1 MPRGSYR
8 PGASALLKNTVL
20 SLPFLDLIRVRRQCR
35 RKYPPAAA
43 AHVYPFSL
51 RWAAALA
58 CPFCLCQLRL
68 LAGRARLPAPSPSA
82 GSLSVS
88 TGGACLPAC
97 SPRLATLALSSTT
110 ALRSRSP
117 SATPLATKSTH
128 VRPNHAAEAQ
138 SKGARAPRRTS
149 RPPERG
155 QRGSVHA
162 VVEATEYLFLTRQ
175 RPRNRQQLEVLFS
188 WWTIE
193 GEGESQRRD
202 LLLLRAVDGCCSFSH
217 GGRRRGEQSHSG
229 GSCCCS
235 ADSSARFRRLAAHAV
250 PLRDSAR
257 DAAPPCGPLP
267 PFLAGCSRHR
277 SCWPA
282 AARRCC
288 APAAALQANM
298 VSNPVFRYAIA
309 SAVLHTVQQFRFPLG
324 STLIC

>member
-128 VRPNHAAEAQ
+128 RGKE
-138 SKGARAPRRTS
+138 S
-149 RPPERG
+149 R
-155 QRGSVHA
+155 
-162 VVEATEYLFLTRQ
+162 
-175 RPRNRQQLEVLFS
+175 
-188 WWTIE
+188 
-193 GEGESQRRD
+193 
-202 LLLLRAVDGCCSFSH
+202 
-217 GGRRRGEQSHSG
+217 SG
-229 GSCCCS
+229 GTCCCS
-235 ADSSARFRRLAAHAV
+235 ARWTAAAPSRTV
-250 PLRDSAR
+250 DGGGGSRATAEGAA
-257 DAAPPCGPLP
+257 AAPPIRRLDSAASLP
-267 PFLAGCSRHR
+267 MQSLCAIQLGMPHLLAVRCRPSSQAARAT
-277 SCWPA
+277 A
-282 AARRCC
+282 AAGLLLLGAVALPLLRCK
-288 APAAALQANM
+288 P
-298 VSNPVFRYAIA
+298 IW
-309 SAVLHTVQQFRFPLG
+309 FPIPFSG
-324 STLIC
+324 FG